1 MVLDTYKSNINSNK
15 IEKTLGKGLK
25 FMTNKLLHTPEGV
38 RDIYNSECEKKLFLQ
53 NNLHNQLKLYGY
65 KDIQTPTFEYFD
77 IFSRE
82 IGTIPSKDLY
92 KFFDR
97 EGNTLV
103 LRPDFTPS
111 IARCAAKYYMNE
123 DMPLRL
129 CYGGNTFINN
139 SEYQGKLKETTQMG
153 AELIGDDS
161 VDADAEMISLV
172 INSLLKSGLTDFQ
185 VEIGQTD
192 FFRGLLEDAG
202 INDEVEAQLRE
213 LISIKNYFGVEE
225 LLSELSMSEELKQV
239 LFKLPQLFG
248 SIEILKQAKA
258 LTSNQCAIQAIERLE
273 SLYEVLKIYG
283 LEKYVSF
290 DLGMLSKYKYYT
302 GIIFKAYTFGTGE
315 PIANGGRYNNLLSW
329 FGKEAPS
336 IGFVIMVDIL
346 MSALMRQNKE
356 ITMNNNNTMI
366 LYKNSQQKQ
375 AIELAGY
382 LRDNNKNIE
391 LVSMANDKT
400 LDECIDYGKR
410 NGSAVILF
418 FENNESINLIDLN
431 TGDIQTALVADLLR

>member
-1 MVLDTYKSNINSNK
+1 MRR
-15 IEKTLGKGLK
+15 
-25 FMTNKLLHTPEGV
+25 KLLHTPEGV

-53 NNLHNQLKLYGY
+53 ENLHKQLKLYGY

-111 IARCAAKYYMNE
+111 IARCAAKYYMDE

-129 CYGGNTFINN
+129 CYVGNAFINN

-153 AELIGDDS
+153 AELIGDDT
-161 VDADAEMISLV
+161 VDADAEMIVLV

-185 VEIGQTD
+185 VEIGQID
-192 FFRGLLEDAG
+192 FFRGLLEEAG
-202 INDEVEAQLRE
+202 IDEEIKVELRE

-225 LLSELSMSEELKQV
+225 LLSDLSISKELKEV

-248 SIEILKQAKA
+248 SIDILKEAKELA
-258 LTSNQCAIQAIERLE
+258 SNSCSIKAIERLE
-273 SLYEVLKIYG
+273 SLYEVLKLYG

-290 DLGMLSKYKYYT
+290 DLGMLSKYEYYT

-315 PIANGGRYNNLLSW
+315 PIANGGRYNNLLNW
-329 FGKEAPS
+329 FGKESPS
-336 IGFVIMVDIL
+336 IGFVIMIDVL

-356 ITMNNNNTMI
+356 IAVENNNTMV
-366 LYKNSQQKQ
+366 LYRNAQQKE
-375 AIELAGY
+375 AIQLAQY
-382 LRDNNKNIE
+382 LRDNSKNVE
-391 LVSMANDKT
+391 LVSMGQNKT
-400 LDECIDYGKR
+400 LDECIAYGRR
-410 NGSAVILF
+410 NANAVILF
-418 FENNESINLIDLN
+418 FENSDTINLIDLK
-431 TGDIQTALVADLLR
+431 TGDIQTASTADLLR